1 MVGVHFRGFSM
12 ALAFPSVEFFRAL
25 QAGMSEQAE
34 RFKRLGYFDTTFGVR
49 VTSPSDTS
57 QQYVL
62 SFEVFDCIDVREA
75 PDLKAC
81 DVDFILEASAGM
93 WAAMFRNIKEHGGA
107 DAEHGINT
115 LTHFGDK
122 MRAVYDDP
130 DGHDKMFRFA
140 ESIQAFFDLAA
151 DLDIRFETADEDR
164 RASA

>member
-1 MVGVHFRGFSM
+1 M
-12 ALAFPSVEFFRAL
+12 ALAFPSLEFFQAL
-25 QAGMSEQAE
+25 QACMSEQAE

-49 VTSPSDTS
+49 VTSPAGAP
-57 QQYVL
+57 QQYAL
-62 SFEVFDCIDVREA
+62 SFEVFDCVDVREA
-75 PDLKAC
+75 PELNAR
-81 DVDFILEASAGM
+81 DVDFILEASNGV

-107 DAEHGINT
+107 DVEHGINT

-122 MRAVYDDP
+122 MRAIYDDP

-151 DLDIRFETADEDR
+151 DLDIHFETADEER